1 MAAEILKIINTDEY
15 KFLWDNQILNNHI
28 CLLTLGGS
36 YAYGTNIKSSDIDIR
51 GIAVNSRE
59 NILLRKDFEQVV
71 DINTDTTIYSF
82 DKILKLLA
90 NCNPNTIEMLGCKK
104 EHYITNE
111 IGDLILKNKEI
122 FLSKKAIYTFGGYA
136 NAQLRRLQNAIA
148 RDSYKQDERLNHIFG
163 TISHMIPELNS
174 RYSFGE
180 NNLNIYIDK
189 ADVNSGYENEIY
201 FDVNLQHYP
210 IRDFNGFISEMSNV
224 VKQYDKLGK
233 RNTKKDDLHLN
244 KHMMHLVRLYL
255 MCFDILEFHEI
266 NTYRENDISLL
277 MDIRNGKFLQNG
289 KVDNEFFDLIN
300 RLEDKLNKLSK
311 ITTLPENPDYKKI
324 NELQITINDMIC
336 MGKE

>member
-1 MAAEILKIINTDEY
+1 MNCNIADIIRNDEY
-15 KFLWDNQILNNHI
+15 NFLRDNTELKDNI

-36 YAYGTNIKSSDIDIR
+36 YAYGTNIESSDIDIR
-51 GIAVNSRE
+51 GIATNSKK

-122 FLSKKAIYTFGGYA
+122 FLSKKVIYTFGGYA
-136 NAQLRRLQNAIA
+136 NAQLRRLQNALA

-189 ADVNSGYENEIY
+189 ADINSGYENEIY

-210 IRDFNGFISEMSNV
+210 IRDFNGFISEMTNV

-277 MDIRNGKFLQNG
+277 MDIRNGKFLKDG

-300 RLEDKLNKLSK
+300 KLEDKLNKLSK
-311 ITTLPENPDYKKI
+311 TTTLPENPDYKRI
-324 NELQITINDMIC
+324 NNLQIYINNIIC
-336 MGKE
+336 SQ

>member
-1 MAAEILKIINTDEY
+1 MNCNIADIIRNDEY
-15 KFLWDNQILNNHI
+15 NFLRDNTELKDNI

-36 YAYGTNIKSSDIDIR
+36 YAYGTNVESSDIDIR
-51 GIAVNSRE
+51 GIATNSKD

-136 NAQLRRLQNAIA
+136 NAQLRRLQNAVA

-189 ADVNSGYENEIY
+189 RDINSDYENEIY

-210 IRDFNGFISEMSNV
+210 IRDFNGFISEMNNV
-224 VKQYDKLGK
+224 VRQYDKLGK

-266 NTYRENDISLL
+266 NTYRVNDISLL
-277 MDIRNGKFLQNG
+277 MDIRNGKFLQDG
-289 KVDNEFFDLIN
+289 KVDNEFFDLIDE
-300 RLEDKLNKLSK
+300 LENKLNILSK
-311 ITTLPENPDYKKI
+311 KTTLPDSPDYNRIDNLQMYI
-324 NELQITINDMIC
+324 NNIIC
-336 MGKE
+336 S

>member
-1 MAAEILKIINTDEY
+1 MNCDIFDIIKNNEYDFLRDNIDLK
-15 KFLWDNQILNNHI
+15 DNV

-36 YAYGTNIKSSDIDIR
+36 YAYGTNIESSDIDIR
-51 GIAVNSRE
+51 GIATNSKE
-59 NILLRKDFEQVV
+59 NILLRKDFEQVA
-71 DINTDTTIYSF
+71 DTNTDTTIYSF

-111 IGDLILKNKEI
+111 IGDLILKNKEA

-189 ADVNSGYENEIY
+189 ADVNSDYENEIY

-233 RNTKKDDLHLN
+233 RNAKKDDLHLN

-277 MDIRNGKFLQNG
+277 MDIRNGKFLQDG
-289 KVDNEFFDLIN
+289 KVNNEFFNLIN

-311 ITTLPENPDYKKI
+311 ITTLPENPDYKRI
-324 NELQITINDMIC
+324 NNLQMCVNNIIC
-336 MGKE
+336 SQ

>member
-1 MAAEILKIINTDEY
+1 MNCNISDIIKNNEYDFLRNNTNLK
-15 KFLWDNQILNNHI
+15 DNI

-36 YAYGTNIKSSDIDIR
+36 YAYGTNIESSDIDIR
-51 GIAVNSRE
+51 GIATNSKE

-71 DINTDTTIYSF
+71 DTNTDTTIYSF

-104 EHYITNE
+104 EHYITNK

-122 FLSKKAIYTFGGYA
+122 FLSKKVIYTFGGYA
-136 NAQLRRLQNAIA
+136 NAQLRRLQNAVA

-189 ADVNSGYENEIY
+189 ADINSGYENEIY

-224 VKQYDKLGK
+224 VKQYNKLGK

-277 MDIRNGKFLQNG
+277 MDIRSGKFLQDG
-289 KVDNEFFDLIN
+289 KVDNEFFILIN
-300 RLEDKLNKLSK
+300 KLEDKLNDLSK
-311 ITTLPENPDYKKI
+311 ITTLPENPDYNKI
-324 NELQITINDMIC
+324 NNLQMYINHIIC
-336 MGKE
+336 L

>member
-1 MAAEILKIINTDEY
+1 MNCNIADIIKNNEYDFLRNNSDLK
-15 KFLWDNQILNNHI
+15 DNI

-36 YAYGTNIKSSDIDIR
+36 YAYGTNIESSDIDIR
-51 GIAVNSRE
+51 GIATNSKE

-136 NAQLRRLQNAIA
+136 NAQLRRLQNALA
-148 RDSYKQDERLNHIFG
+148 RDSYNEDERTEHIFG
-163 TISHMIPELNS
+163 TINHMIPELNS

-189 ADVNSGYENEIY
+189 ANINSEYENEIY
-201 FDVNLQHYP
+201 FDVSLKHYP
-210 IRDFNGFISEMSNV
+210 IRDFNGFISEMTNV

-233 RNTKKDDLHLN
+233 RNTKKDELHLN

-266 NTYRENDISLL
+266 NTYREKDKTLL
-277 MDIRNGKFLQNG
+277 MDIRNGKFLKDG
-289 KVDNEFFDLIN
+289 KVDNEFFDLVN

-311 ITTLPENPDYKKI
+311 TTTLPENPDYKRI
-324 NELQITINDMIC
+324 NNLHIYINNIIC
-336 MGKE
+336 SQ

>member
-1 MAAEILKIINTDEY
+1 MNCNIADIIKNNEYNFLRNNTNLKDS
-15 KFLWDNQILNNHI
+15 I

-36 YAYGTNIKSSDIDIR
+36 YAYGTNIESSDIDIR

-71 DINTDTTIYSF
+71 DKETDTVIYSF

-136 NAQLRRLQNAIA
+136 NAQLRRLQNAVA
-148 RDSYKQDERLNHIFG
+148 RDSYSQDERLNHIFG

-180 NNLNIYIDK
+180 SNLNIYIDK
-189 ADVNSGYENEIY
+189 ADINSDYENEIY

-255 MCFDILEFHEI
+255 MCFDILELHEI
-266 NTYRENDISLL
+266 NTYREKDKDLL
-277 MDIRNGKFLQNG
+277 MDIRNGKFLHNG
-289 KVDNEFFDLIN
+289 VIDKEFFDLIDE
-300 RLEDKLNKLSK
+300 LENKLNILSK
-311 ITTLPENPDYKKI
+311 KSTLPDSPDYKKI

>member
-1 MAAEILKIINTDEY
+1 MNCNIADIIKNNEYNFLRNNTDL
-15 KFLWDNQILNNHI
+15 KDNI

-36 YAYGTNIKSSDIDIR
+36 YAYGTNIESSDIDIR
-51 GIAVNSRE
+51 GIATNSKE

-104 EHYITNE
+104 EHYVTNE

-148 RDSYKQDERLNHIFG
+148 RDLYKQDERLNHIFG
-163 TISHMIPELNS
+163 TISYMIPELNS

-189 ADVNSGYENEIY
+189 ADINSGYENEIY

-244 KHMMHLVRLYL
+244 KHMMHLIRLYL

-277 MDIRNGKFLQNG
+277 MDIRNGKFLKDG

-311 ITTLPENPDYKKI
+311 ITTLPENPDYKRI
-324 NELQITINDMIC
+324 NNLQTYINNIIC
-336 MGKE
+336 SQ